1 MRSHRQHP
9 RNTGKS
15 MNNTEEIKR
24 LKQELKEWKS
34 QEVRERFESVNSMAH
49 IVAIKRLEQKI
60 KALKRGEDI

>member
-1 MRSHRQHP
+1 MEREI
-9 RNTGKS
+9 
-15 MNNTEEIKR
+15 NTEEIKR

>member
-1 MRSHRQHP
+1 
-9 RNTGKS
+9 

>member
-1 MRSHRQHP
+1 M
-9 RNTGKS
+9 KKEI
-15 MNNTEEIKR
+15 NTEEIMR